1 MLNISP
7 VFFSLP
13 KKNAFALFLL
23 LQITV
28 CPQSQASDVEKSGFL
43 SGKVLE
49 TKDKV
54 IVKDAVFVVNDKSTA
69 PAIRIEKDDR
79 KRVILSN
86 VRIISNNQ
94 TVSDETGNAGIIA
107 IDNSKSRSRVSLRNV
122 KVLARNANI
131 SSVSTAQ
138 ETCAGLI
145 CYTQGT
151 HDSTKAVSAA
161 AIGKSHIT
169 ATQGERPDYRKT
181 TSR

>member
-1 MLNISP
+1 MLKPSP
-7 VFFSLP
+7 VFFP
-13 KKNAFALFLL
+13 PQTTAFALLFLS
-23 LQITV
+23 LQIAV
-28 CPQSQASDVEKSGFL
+28 CPQSQASDVEKNGLL

-54 IVKDAVFVVNDKSTA
+54 IVKDAVFVVNDKATT
-69 PAIRIEKDDR
+69 PAVKIEKDDR
-79 KRVILSN
+79 KRVVLSN
-86 VRIISNNQ
+86 VTIISNNQ

-131 SSVSTAQ
+131 SSVSTAPD
-138 ETCAGLI
+138 TCAGLI
-145 CYTQGT
+145 CYKQGT
-151 HDSTKAVSAA
+151 HDSSKAVSAA